1 MKIGIVCYPTFGG
14 SGVVATELGKALSE
28 QGHYVHFISYEQ
40 PVRLDTFRENIF
52 YHEVSF
58 ENYPLFKYPPYEIAL
73 TSKIVD
79 VALVNGLDLVHVHYA
94 IPHAAAAVTAK
105 HILSRKGID
114 LKVVTT
120 LHGTDITLLG
130 KDKAYEPV
138 ISYALSESN
147 AVTCVS
153 ESLKQDTYGFFDY
166 GGSISV
172 IPNFID
178 FTRFNKRSNLDFQ
191 QVIATKS
198 EKIITHTSNF
208 RKVKRIPDVIDI
220 FYGIQKEIPAKL
232 LLIGDGPLRPI
243 AEEMCQ
249 DYGITDKVVFLGKQD
264 IVDELLSV
272 SDLFLLPS
280 ETESFGLAALEAM
293 ACEVPVI
300 STNTGGLPE
309 VNLDGFSGFNS
320 EVGDV
325 DKMTKDAL
333 YILHDNNIDQFKLQ
347 AKEQALKFGKDF
359 VINLYNDLYQSL
371 F

>member
-14 SGVVATELGKALSE
+14 SGVVATELGKALSAL
-28 QGHYVHFISYEQ
+28 GHCVHFISYEQ
-40 PVRLDTFRENIF
+40 PVRLDNFRDNVF

-58 ENYPLFKYPPYEIAL
+58 ENYPLFKYAPYEIAL

-79 VALVNGLDLVHVHYA
+79 VTLANGLDLVHVHYA

-138 ISYALSESN
+138 IAYALSESD
-147 AVTCVS
+147 AVTSVS
-153 ESLKQDTYGFFDY
+153 ESLKKDTYLFFDY
-166 GGSISV
+166 DGDISV

-178 FTRFNKRSNLDFQ
+178 FTRFNKRSNLDFFK
-191 QVIATKS
+191 VIAPNG

-208 RKVKRIPDVIDI
+208 RKVKRIPDVIKI
-220 FYGIQKEIPAKL
+220 FYGILQKIPAKL
-232 LLIGDGPLRPI
+232 LLIGDGPLRPM
-243 AEEMCQ
+243 AEELCH
-249 DYGITDKVVFLGKQD
+249 DLGISDKVVFLGKQD

-293 ACEVPVI
+293 ACEVPVV
-300 STNTGGLPE
+300 STNTGGIPE
-309 VNLDGFSGFNS
+309 VNLNGFSGLTS
-320 EVGDV
+320 EVGNV
-325 DKMTKDAL
+325 EKMTKDAL
-333 YILHDNNIDQFKLQ
+333 FILQNDNIDRFKRQ
-347 AKEQALKFGKDF
+347 SKEQALKFGKDF
-359 VINLYNDLYQSL
+359 VVNLYIELYASL
-371 F
+371 L